1 MNINFKRPPAVCPR
15 QTSRHVQYLEQNELF
30 HPSDDDHSLRELTS
44 EKERFLLIKSSVK
57 GTLLYASVVKQRNDW
72 YFLTNLFF

>member
-30 HPSDDDHSLRELTS
+30 HPSDDDHSLRELLVYS
-44 EKERFLLIKSSVK
+44 IDSWFAPVA
-57 GTLLYASVVKQRNDW
+57 Y
-72 YFLTNLFF
+72 